1 MFVSLSLGSCVV
13 EVSSLTPIKH
23 SAGFVSASR
32 FHSSVGVK
40 VSGMSPELHDGHV
53 RSRATCNTT
62 VRCDGFTLH
71 FSTPTEQSAVE
82 VIVLQRSSAIRSV
95 FGLMSRPRKR
105 VLLCSSPSRKSA
117 VATGPIL
124 HVVGPCACRQRWHRH
139 PDRVPL
145 IWLGLMCQRPLA
157 TMSCDSMELPFL
169 CEAQPDLRSGQ
180 SFRRP
185 PPRRGSTR
193 SAAASPLPLPLACEE
208 RRGASDHCGRR
219 SRAQLHRFRR
229 KERIVRW
236 GAISCG
242 GPLGLGGDMY
252 QFPLCTHPDLDND
265 CNRVHSM
272 VLSV

>member
-1 MFVSLSLGSCVV
+1 MFVSSSLGSCVV

-32 FHSSVGVK
+32 FHSSVGVIA
-40 VSGMSPELHDGHV
+40 SGMSPELHDGRL
-53 RSRATCNTT
+53 RSPATCNTT

-145 IWLGLMCQRPLA
+145 IWLASLA
-157 TMSCDSMELPFL
+157 GGSNVSKATGARGFLGQEQAATLFSDSGCFCCL
-169 CEAQPDLRSGQ
+169 
-180 SFRRP
+180 
-185 PPRRGSTR
+185 
-193 SAAASPLPLPLACEE
+193 
-208 RRGASDHCGRR
+208 
-219 SRAQLHRFRR
+219 
-229 KERIVRW
+229 
-236 GAISCG
+236 
-242 GPLGLGGDMY
+242 
-252 QFPLCTHPDLDND
+252 
-265 CNRVHSM
+265 
-272 VLSV
+272 LSVNQ